1 LRRKDFT
8 VTTTFHS
15 TRSTTDSLT
24 AKQAIRKGIAD
35 DGGLFV
41 SDALGESSVDIA
53 SLPGKSYQQIAAEV
67 LGVLLPD
74 FTADELGRCIAEAY
88 GEQWSDGRITPLKPL
103 GDDYVLELFNGP
115 TSAFKDV
122 ALQILPR
129 FMARTAP
136 ADGDDGEK
144 IMILTAT
151 SGDTGKAALA
161 GFADAPG
168 TAITVFYPEGKVSQ
182 VQELQMTTQ
191 TGSNVGVAAVTG
203 NFDDAQSAVKRIF
216 ADRDLAAK
224 LAADSHVVLS
234 SANSI
239 NVGRLVPQVVYYFSA
254 YAQLLADQVINVG
267 DEVEFV
273 VPTGNFGD
281 ILAGYYAKMLGLP
294 VKHLVVASDKNN
306 VLFDFLTTG
315 TYNRQ
320 RPFSQT
326 ISPSMDILISSNLE
340 RMLYYMSGGDTRLIA
355 MLMNDLATWGA
366 YEIPEELLA
375 KIRLIFGTGWADE
388 DQVRGAIAHCW
399 EKNHYVIDP
408 HTACG
413 YYLLEQ
419 MPKDPQTPRVLLST
433 ASPYKFPRVVNE
445 SLGFDASGTDFECM
459 DVLSRETGTT
469 APAALRTL
477 ENAQVRFSDVVT
489 IEGMGSYVERAAE
502 AL

>member
-1 LRRKDFT
+1 MGT
-8 VTTTFHS
+8 YHS
-15 TRSTTDSLT
+15 TRGRTLSCSS
-24 AKQAIRKGIAD
+24 KVAIRTGIAP

-41 SDALGESSVDIA
+41 SDELGTQQLDISSLAD
-53 SLPGKSYQQIAAEV
+53 KSYFEIAQDV
-67 LGVLLPD
+67 LGMLLND
-74 FTADELGRCIAEAY
+74 YTDEEISACVNEAY
-88 GEQWSDGRITPLKPL
+88 RGTFASEEVTPLVKLDAAP
-103 GDDYVLELFNGP
+103 GADAPQTYVMELFGGP

-122 ALQILPR
+122 ALQMLPR
-129 FMARTAP
+129 LMARTSAK
-136 ADGDDGEK
+136 DGGAER
-144 IMILTAT
+144 IMIVTAT

-168 TAITVFYPEGKVSQ
+168 TGITVFYPEGKVSR
-182 VQELQMTTQ
+182 VQNLQMSTQ
-191 TGSNVGVAAVTG
+191 EGDNVAVCGIRG

-216 ADRDLAAK
+216 ADKELAER
-224 LAADSHVVLS
+224 LEAAGTVLS

-281 ILAGYYAKMLGLP
+281 ILAGYYAKLLGLP

-320 RPFSQT
+320 RPFFQT

-340 RMLYYMSGGDTRLIA
+340 RMLYYLSEGDTRLIS
-355 MLMNDLATWGA
+355 MLMNDLNKWGT

-375 KIRLIFGTGWADE
+375 KIRQIFGTGWADE
-388 DQVRGAIAHCW
+388 DQVRESIKHCW
-399 EKNHYVIDP
+399 DENHYVIDP

-419 MPKDPQTPRVLLST
+419 MPRDPLTPRVLLST

-445 SLGFDASGTDFECM
+445 ALGFDATGTDFECM
-459 DVLSRETGTT
+459 DVLAHETGTT
-469 APAALRTL
+469 APAALRGL
-477 ENAQVRFSDVVT
+477 ETADVRFKDVVA
-489 IEGMGSYVERAAE
+489 IDGMEDYVEKAAQ